1 MSCDITPK
9 IEVVDAFV
17 EDRLQHAS
25 ADKIA
30 IVLVGGPGSGKSGA
44 KLDTVQ
50 LLEKEQHEFVN
61 IDPDEILTKLF
72 NNNTNCYDKVNVINN
87 KSYEMAIKQNKN
99 IIFDGTGRNFEWYSQ
114 NVIKKLKDLG
124 YVVNLVIV
132 MNDVDV
138 VLNRIAERA
147 RQTGRNVNTNYMK
160 TVYTALNEAI
170 PKYLSLDCLYSNNIF
185 LYDNTNTLHLVYT
198 SSCNGNIKLMKHIK
212 GGKSRKAKKSKRLRR
227 THRK

>member
-9 IEVVDAFV
+9 IEVVDAFL
-17 EDRLQHAS
+17 EDRLKDAS

-50 LLEKEQHEFVN
+50 LLEKEQHEFIN
-61 IDPDEILTKLF
+61 IDPDEILIKLF
-72 NNNTNCYDKVNVINN
+72 NNNTNCYDKVSVINN

-99 IIFDGTGRNFEWYSQ
+99 IIFDGTGRNFEWYSE
-114 NVIKKLKDLG
+114 NVIKRLKDLG

-198 SSCNGNIKLMKHIK
+198 SSCKGNLKLMKHIK
-212 GGKSRKAKKSKRLRR
+212 GGKSRKAKKCKRSRR
-227 THRK
+227 TRRK